1 MQKPTGWWVLLAVR
15 LDQSLATFLIG
26 HPVVKVLI
34 YDEYLGHGV
43 LVVINLDALIFA
55 IGIGENAISD
65 VIPTGGGFG
74 KFPCTLHALKIQVS
88 SLAHNAWFLG

>member
-1 MQKPTGWWVLLAVR
+1 
-15 LDQSLATFLIG
+15 
-26 HPVVKVLI
+26 
-34 YDEYLGHGV
+34 
-43 LVVINLDALIFA
+43 
-55 IGIGENAISD
+55 